1 MENHNK
7 NKNEM
12 KQSHIENNMDE
23 IMDEIKRDAFMEGY
37 LYAIQVLQNGV
48 IGNKK

>member
-1 MENHNK
+1 MENQNK

-12 KQSHIENNMDE
+12 KQSYIENNME
-23 IMDEIKRDAFMEGY
+23 KIMDEIKRDAFMEGY
-37 LYAIQVLQNGV
+37 LYAIQMLQNGL